1 MWLYWWAGRQ
11 FFNYRYNKA
20 SQVACAN
27 WTNIDNIWRR
37 WHHNNFVWISIFPVG
52 TFDTCNPEE
61 TYNLDAR
68 VVDSL
73 HNQFIISNNCKLPFF
88 GGNIYNLTKFCQ
100 ENDLSNLG
108 EGDFHYSFIWLTTAK
123 KQPPKFPNNFVPLV
137 FHYAYKNPAPDS
149 FLVLYWQGGS
159 SRYKEVCN
167 NSESFQEYCTQAH
180 LYNITQGDNAAK
192 NTFFLLSSPFYV
204 TYTMYVKFQLRQAL
218 CSFHSV

>member
-11 FFNYRYNKA
+11 FFNYRYYKA

-61 TYNLDAR
+61 TYNLDTM

-123 KQPPKFPNNFVPLV
+123 KQPQISQIILCPWFFIMPKKPCPR
-137 FHYAYKNPAPDS
+137 
-149 FLVLYWQGGS
+149 Q
-159 SRYKEVCN
+159 
-167 NSESFQEYCTQAH
+167 
-180 LYNITQGDNAAK
+180 
-192 NTFFLLSSPFYV
+192 LSSFVLTRWIKPI
-204 TYTMYVKFQLRQAL
+204 
-218 CSFHSV
+218 